1 MSESIENTELERFH
15 QAMIQDLR
23 STQVS
28 EEEGGTLEQI
38 FTQYA
43 VELLADAG
51 ETENVRVAYDE
62 GQLGTRN
69 QHKINAYGEP
79 DNYETLDLFI
89 TIFKGND
96 EPIRVAKDEVDTAA
110 KRIGNFYRKARQ
122 KNYVND
128 IEEASEIWEFTR
140 TIANLKDLH
149 ENLVR
154 INAIILTDGLYSG
167 KIPINDSISGCPVFF
182 RVVDLDYLYNITE
195 KSHVPIEID
204 FENEGF
210 VIPCI
215 PASSKNDFYQSYLA
229 IMPGRL
235 LATIY
240 ERFGSRLL
248 EQNVRSFLQLTV
260 KVNKGMRQ
268 TILDEPHMFL
278 AYNNGIAAT
287 AESIQIRKTEQG
299 LIISKV
305 EDFQIVNGGQT
316 TASIYHTAKKDN
328 ANIDGISVQVKL
340 SVVQNKNKFSEI
352 VSKIAEYSNTQN
364 KVAFSELS
372 SNIPFH
378 IEVEKLSRN
387 IFTPYNA
394 AQPIQTKWFYE
405 RARGQHKNAQIREG
419 FTRGKRKA
427 FDLKTPKSQ
436 MFTKGE
442 LAKFVNVFEE
452 VYKNKKLVVGPHI
465 IVRGNEKN
473 YLEFIRHNLIEKP
486 DNVYFEDVVAK
497 AILYKT
503 ADKIYGVKP
512 NAIGDLKYIIVP
524 YSVAWLSFQTE
535 GKIDLLKIW
544 KNQAV
549 SDTIKEMLHDIM
561 VQIEKYLKAISP
573 LSLYGEFAKKEECW
587 NMIKSQTFNL
597 NVQLKLN
604 DDLEDPK
611 RPSYRRRLDD
621 DETERIRVDQETSRL
636 REIPGEMWKVIGNW
650 GRDTASLTGPQIT
663 LSLNL
668 APVLRKNKLIDTQT
682 REMAIFVLNKV
693 IKDAPE
699 IIETIDSIE
708 EQTDLLN
715 KVKEFVNWNREH
727 KELGDDEHRFM
738 ADIATG
744 RKDLAGR
751 NMLKAGLFLKRAR
764 DHGFE
769 N

>member
-1 MSESIENTELERFH
+1 MSDELDKFH
-15 QAMIQDLR
+15 KELLQDIKA
-23 STQVS
+23 TQLS

-38 FTQYA
+38 FTQTA
-43 VELLADAG
+43 IDLLADAG

-62 GQLGTRN
+62 GQLGTKN
-69 QHKINAYGEP
+69 QHKINAYAEP

-89 TIFKGND
+89 TVFKGSE
-96 EPIRVAKDEVDTAA
+96 EPSRLAKDEVDTAA
-110 KRIGNFYRKARQ
+110 KRIANFYRKARQ

-140 TIANLKDLH
+140 TIANLNDLH

-154 INAIILTDGLYSG
+154 INAIILMDGLYSG
-167 KIPINDSISGCPVFF
+167 KIPPNDSISGCPVFF

-210 VIPCI
+210 IIPCI
-215 PASSKNDFYQSYLA
+215 PATSKNDSYQSYLA
-229 IMPGRL
+229 IMPARA

-248 EQNVRSFLQLTV
+248 EQNVRSFLQFTG

-287 AESIQIRKTEQG
+287 AESVQIKKTEHG
-299 LIISKV
+299 FVISKA

-316 TASIYHTAKKDN
+316 TASIYHTAKKDK

-340 SVVQNKNKFSEI
+340 SVVKNKNKFSEI

-378 IEVEKLSRN
+378 VDIEKLSRN
-387 IFTPYNA
+387 YFAPPVIG
-394 AQPIQTKWFYE
+394 QSIQTKWFYE
-405 RARGQHKNAQIREG
+405 RARGQYKNARQREG
-419 FTRGKRKA
+419 FTKA
-427 FDLKTPKSQ
+427 KQKSFDSKNPRSQ

-452 VYKNKKLVVGPHI
+452 VTKNKKLVIGPHI
-465 IVRGNEKN
+465 VVRGNEKN
-473 YLEFIRHNLIEKP
+473 YVEFIKHNLIEKP

-497 AILYKT
+497 AILYK
-503 ADKIYGVKP
+503 AAEKVYGIKP
-512 NAIGDLKYIIVP
+512 NALGDLRYITVP
-524 YSVAWLSFQTE
+524 YSIAWLFFRTE

-544 KNQAV
+544 RNQVA
-549 SDTIKEMLHDIM
+549 SDEMKDLLREIM
-561 VQIEKYLKAISP
+561 IQVEKYIKAVATG
-573 LSLYGEFAKKEECW
+573 SLYGEFAKKEDCW
-587 NMIKSQTFNL
+587 NMVKTQSFSIDPNRKIHN
-597 NVQLKLN
+597 
-604 DDLEDPK
+604 DLENSN

-621 DETERIRVDQETSRL
+621 DETERIRIDQETTRL
-636 REIPGEMWKVIGNW
+636 REIPGEIWKAIGNW
-650 GRDTASLTGPQIT
+650 GRDTTSLTGPQVT

-668 APVLRKNKLIDTQT
+668 SAVLRKNKLIDTHT
-682 REMAIFVLNKV
+682 RELAIFVLNKV

-699 IIETIDSIE
+699 IIEKIGNIE

-715 KVKEFVNWNREH
+715 KVKEFVNWNRDH
-727 KELGDDEHRFM
+727 KELGDDVHRFM
-738 ADIATG
+738 TDIATG
-744 RKDLAGR
+744 RKNLDGR
-751 NMLKAGLFLKRAR
+751 NTLKVELFLKRAK

-769 N
+769 P